1 MDPLRIEIAVRTAT
15 YEIFTLHEAGIDVKP
30 TSNEDTTLLLNSSKM
45 ELTTSD
51 DGKVVSVIY
60 RNANGR
66 KAVIEALMQKPS
78 KEATTRRIPKKI
90 ANEETWKSIPFP
102 TPEIK
107 FAVRFPP
114 LLPFH
119 WTLPNPQR
127 GLLASDIFSDTFIDP
142 PSHNPAHRP
151 SNPRPFP
158 PDHHNPILPS
168 LNPPPKINPQKE
180 TRARASK

>member
-15 YEIFTLHEAGIDVKP
+15 YEIFTLHEAGMDLKP

-45 ELTTSD
+45 KLMISD
-51 DGKVVSVIY
+51 DGKTVPVIY
-60 RNANGR
+60 PNANSR
-66 KAVIEALMQKPS
+66 KAVIEALMQEPS
-78 KEATTRRIPKKI
+78 REATTRRIPKKT
-90 ANEETWKSIPFP
+90 AHEETWKSIPFP

-114 LLPFH
+114 LFPS
-119 WTLPNPQR
+119 TGPSPNPQR
-127 GLLASDIFSDTFIDP
+127 GLLASDIFFDTLIDP
-142 PSHNPAHRP
+142 PSHNSAHRP